1 MNNKVIVLP
10 TSSFLP
16 DVGGME
22 IGLHNIAI
30 KLIDKGYKPIL
41 LIPLKNFLMIKIN
54 KLELPYNIFPFLPKL
69 NFMLRYFEKFTML
82 ISNLILAKIN
92 KQNEIHIFHITS
104 CYPIAIPIINFAR
117 KNKIPVIVRA
127 VGADIQIDKSI
138 NYGMRIN
145 DKVDKQIKK
154 WLPKSNL
161 LIATTNTIK
170 DEYKKLN
177 INDDKIINIPNG
189 VDLKY
194 FKSIEAPL
202 QNKSVINF
210 ITVGRYHKKKGFET
224 LIRAIKNLKENGYN
238 NFRVS
243 LVGSKLEEKLFKLC
257 ADLDIL
263 ENINFVD
270 NISANN
276 NDSNFSLPAQD
287 LVKLYKSSDVFV
299 LPSLVES
306 FGIVLVEA
314 MASELPIITT
324 DGPGCRDVIN
334 NGEFGYMVKAGD
346 SNELSKAM
354 IKFISNRKIRNYY
367 REKSFEGVKN
377 YDWNDIVDQY
387 IKLYNNNWIN

>member
-1 MNNKVIVLP
+1 
-10 TSSFLP
+10 
-16 DVGGME
+16 
-22 IGLHNIAI
+22 
-30 KLIDKGYKPIL
+30 
-41 LIPLKNFLMIKIN
+41 
-54 KLELPYNIFPFLPKL
+54 
-69 NFMLRYFEKFTML
+69 
-82 ISNLILAKIN
+82 
-92 KQNEIHIFHITS
+92 
-104 CYPIAIPIINFAR
+104 
-117 KNKIPVIVRA
+117 
-127 VGADIQIDKSI
+127 
-138 NYGMRIN
+138 
-145 DKVDKQIKK
+145 
-154 WLPKSNL
+154 
-161 LIATTNTIK
+161 
-170 DEYKKLN
+170 
-177 INDDKIINIPNG
+177 PNG

-263 ENINFVD
+263 ENIKFVE

-276 NDSNFSLPAQD
+276 TDGNFSLPAQD

-387 IKLYNNNWIN
+387 IKLYNNLNQLTI